1 VTFDDK
7 LAELKVLTRDWERRY
22 DEHEKRP
29 EAVERLEVRLFLFH
43 SYYQRGTVSTFSL
56 IFEKFTFALFGKS
69 CEHEM
74 LNSNHDSFHFDDFF
88 ERSSSCIPAPFYPK
102 SNPES

>member
-29 EAVERLEVRLFLFH
+29 EAVERLEVRLFFL
-43 SYYQRGTVSTFSL
+43 
-56 IFEKFTFALFGKS
+56 
-69 CEHEM
+69 EHIIKEQQ
-74 LNSNHDSFHFDDFF
+74 
-88 ERSSSCIPAPFYPK
+88 I
-102 SNPES
+102 